1 MSYRE
6 VEVEVMVGDKAEP
19 YTFNVDNINY
29 YRTFSDNSGDLK
41 TMIYLKGSV
50 KGIILNIGYNTLKSK
65 LQQSNEIYNYI
76 LSLSPEEFNHIKSLM
91 GSIEYKGVYS

>member
-6 VEVEVMVGDKAEP
+6 VEVEVNVGTKVEP

-29 YRTFSDNSGDLK
+29 YRTYTDNTGELK

-50 KGIILNIGYNTLKSK
+50 KGIVLNIGYNVLKSK
-65 LQQSNEIYNYI
+65 LQQSVVE
-76 LSLSPEEFNHIKSLM
+76 
-91 GSIEYKGVYS
+91 V